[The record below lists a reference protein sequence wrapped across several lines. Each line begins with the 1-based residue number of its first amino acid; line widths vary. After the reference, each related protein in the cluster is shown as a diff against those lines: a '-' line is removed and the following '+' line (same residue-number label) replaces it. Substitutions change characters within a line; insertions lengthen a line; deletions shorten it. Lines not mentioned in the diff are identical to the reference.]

1 MALWH
6 RIGIV
11 TLANHADSITALLLP
26 KPIYIYILRIFSTT
40 QEAACIGQDI
50 TEELRRGEV
59 QNMENKSSEENSKIA

>member
-11 TLANHADSITALLLP
+11 TLANHADSVTALLLP

-40 QEAACIGQDI
+40 QVAACIGQDI
-50 TEELRRGEV
+50 TEE
-59 QNMENKSSEENSKIA
+59 EEGRCKTWKTNPVKRTVR